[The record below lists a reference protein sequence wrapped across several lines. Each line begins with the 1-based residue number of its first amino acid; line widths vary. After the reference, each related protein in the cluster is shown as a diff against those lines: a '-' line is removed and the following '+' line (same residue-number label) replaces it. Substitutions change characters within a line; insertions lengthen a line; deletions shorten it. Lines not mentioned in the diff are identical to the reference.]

1 MMAKNNSRKK
11 IKEYSRPKKKKEE
24 TTNKKG
30 IREKFSEMLELP
42 KELVL
47 NTLRLTM
54 VGNGDVMIQNH
65 KGIME
70 FGCQRV
76 RVSSGSGIVKIT
88 GSDLIIREITSEDII
103 ISGIIE
109 SIEFP
114 NAR

>member
-24 TTNKKG
+24 TTSRKG
-30 IREKFSEMLELP
+30 IREKFTEILDLP
-42 KELVL
+42 KEVVL

-70 FGCQRV
+70 FGSERV
-76 RVSSGSGIVKIT
+76 KVSTGSGIVKIT
-88 GSDLIIREITSEDII
+88 GSGLLIREITSEDII

-114 NAR
+114 NVR

>member
-1 MMAKNNSRKK
+1 MAKNSSRKK
-11 IKEYSRPKKKKEE
+11 IKEYSRAKKKIEE
-24 TTNKKG
+24 TTSRKG
-30 IREKFSEMLELP
+30 IREKFTEILELP

-47 NTLRLTM
+47 NTFRLTM

-70 FGCQRV
+70 FGCERV
-76 RVSSGSGIVKIT
+76 RVSTGSGIVKIT
-88 GSDLIIREITSEDII
+88 GSNLLIREITSEDII